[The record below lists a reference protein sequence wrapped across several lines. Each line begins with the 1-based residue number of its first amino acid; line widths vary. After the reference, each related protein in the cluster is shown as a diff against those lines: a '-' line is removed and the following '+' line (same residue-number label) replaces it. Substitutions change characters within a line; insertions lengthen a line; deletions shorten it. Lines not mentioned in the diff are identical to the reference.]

1 MIVVAIIGILAAVAI
16 PAFMSYMKKSRSTEA
31 MLQLNKMAKNDKA
44 NFVARAAYYLQP
56 DGVEIATA
64 PNPAAPCC
72 TQDFGG
78 QKKCDPATGNWTN
91 SDWVKLDFQMDEA
104 HYFQYTYTGGGNPTG
119 VSGVGRNYRFTAVG
133 DLDCDGTSITYTL
146 DGDSIRGN
154 PSNSISSPAA
164 NAD

>member
-16 PAFMSYMKKSRSTEA
+16 PAFMGYMKKSRSTEA

-44 NFVARAAYYLQP
+44 NYVARAAYYLQP

-64 PNPAAPCC
+64 PNPAASCC
-72 TQDFGG
+72 SQNFHGE
-78 QKKCDPATGNWTN
+78 KKCDPASGSWTT
-91 SDWVKLDFQMDEA
+91 SDWVKLDFQIDEG
-104 HYFQYTYTGGGNPTG
+104 HYFQYQYTGGGNPNG

-146 DGDSIRGN
+146 AGDSVGGN
-154 PSNSISSPAA
+154 PSSTISQPSTD
-164 NAD
+164 AD